1 MKKTIKLLSFAFFAA
16 AILMSCEGPEGPA
29 GTDGT
34 DGIDGVDGTLACLE
48 CHSATV
54 MDAIVDEFS
63 LTKHATGSSWARGTS
78 ASCGRCHSHDAYVEF
93 VRSGE
98 EIAAAVS
105 TPVEC
110 GTCHSDHQTLE
121 GDVSAPIREIDGVVA
136 MVNSILTF
144 DHGKGNICATC
155 HQSRRTGAEYDKYTA
170 NTMVEVKLATAS
182 ADAYTEYKAELDAGI
197 INLGTNGS
205 ITYDNG
211 VDSLFVEFDVTT
223 DMVLVTSTHA
233 GPHHGPQANT
243 FAGITGYP
251 TAGVE
256 FDRAGHTD
264 CVSCHLNDTTAASG
278 FGHSFEP
285 DVAQCD
291 ACHGTAV
298 DLEGIQAD
306 FQARIDP
313 AVEEL
318 IALHILGDGGTATS
332 NYTVADVHPMIQMM
346 TRAQYQAFYNIM
358 CILED
363 KSLGIHNVDYTDQM
377 LDLVE
382 NSLGLK

>member
-29 GTDGT
+29 GADGT
-34 DGIDGVDGTLACLE
+34 NGIDGVDGTLACLE

-54 MDAIVDEFS
+54 MDAIVEEFS
-63 LTKHATGSSWARGTS
+63 MTKHAIGESWARGTS

-93 VRSGE
+93 VRSGA

-121 GDVSAPIREIDGVVA
+121 GDVSAPLREIAEVV
-136 MVNSILTF
+136 VIVDPTKTF
-144 DHGKGNICATC
+144 DHGKGNVCATC
-155 HQSRRTGAEYDKYTA
+155 HQSRSTGSAYDKFTNDTSFTRKFTGDDIAHYTNA
-170 NTMVEVKLATAS
+170 AFGPSGSAS
-182 ADAYTEYKAELDAGI
+182 L
-197 INLGTNGS
+197 NGTS
-205 ITYDNG
+205 DTLT
-211 VDSLFVEFDVTT
+211 VTFDVP
-223 DMVLVTSTHA
+223 VGYVYVSSTHA

-256 FDRAGHTD
+256 FDRTGHTD

-298 DLEGIQAD
+298 DLEGIQAA
-306 FQARIDP
+306 FQTRIDA

-318 IALHILGDGGTATS
+318 IALHLLGDAGTATS
-332 NYTVADVHPMIQMM
+332 NYTVEDVHPMYSSS
-346 TRAQYQAFYNIM
+346 TREEFQAFWNIM
-358 CILED
+358 CVLED
-363 KSLGIHNVDYTDQM
+363 KSLGIHNIDYTDQM
-377 LDLVE
+377 LDIVE
-382 NSLGLK
+382 TNLGLK